1 MNFYFLKCG
10 NEWLYEKSMDFKS
23 FVACILYSLCLFSV
37 NDDAVSGTMLFYG
50 VMIVGFAIL
59 CLEALKINNVA
70 VLYIG
75 NILSFISSYEVAEL
89 YGLELKG
96 QYFKPLTTYSLT
108 VALSIVAIVCQTIP
122 VLYTCRKKKMNKQR
136 YW

>member
-1 MNFYFLKCG
+1 MLAY
-10 NEWLYEKSMDFKS
+10 
-23 FVACILYSLCLFSV
+23 CIPFAFFSV
-37 NDDAVSGTMLFYG
+37 NDDAVSETILFYG

-75 NILSFISSYEVAEL
+75 NIFSFISSYEVAEL
-89 YGLELKG
+89 HGLESMG
-96 QYFKPLTTYSLT
+96 QYFKPLMSYSLI

-122 VLYTCRKKKMNKQR
+122 VLVHVVRRK
-136 YW
+136 

>member
-1 MNFYFLKCG
+1 M
-10 NEWLYEKSMDFKS
+10 
-23 FVACILYSLCLFSV
+23 
-37 NDDAVSGTMLFYG
+37 NDDAVSETILFYG

-96 QYFKPLTTYSLT
+96 QYFMPFTSYSLT
-108 VALSIVAIVCQTIP
+108 VALSIVAIVCQTIL
-122 VLYTCRKKKMNKQR
+122 VLCTCRKKKMNKQ
-136 YW
+136 

>member
-1 MNFYFLKCG
+1 MNG
-10 NEWLYEKSMDFKS
+10 
-23 FVACILYSLCLFSV
+23 
-37 NDDAVSGTMLFYG
+37 DAAFGTILFYG

-59 CLEALKINNVA
+59 YLEALKTNNVA

-75 NILSFISSYEVAEL
+75 NILSFISFYEVAEL
-89 YGLELKG
+89 HGLESMG
-96 QYFKPLTTYSLT
+96 QYFKPFTSYSLI

-136 YW
+136 Y

>member
-1 MNFYFLKCG
+1 
-10 NEWLYEKSMDFKS
+10 MDFKS
-23 FVACILYSLCLFSV
+23 FVVACILYSLYLFSV
-37 NDDAVSGTMLFYG
+37 NGDAVSETMLFYG

-89 YGLELKG
+89 CGLELKG

-122 VLYTCRKKKMNKQR
+122 VLVHVGRRKWTNNDIDKS
-136 YW
+136 

>member
-1 MNFYFLKCG
+1 MSDCMKKVWIIRALLLLAY
-10 NEWLYEKSMDFKS
+10 
-23 FVACILYSLCLFSV
+23 CIPFAFFSV
-37 NDDAVSGTMLFYG
+37 NDDAVSETILFYG

-75 NILSFISSYEVAEL
+75 NILSFISFYEVAEL
-89 YGLELKG
+89 YGLELEG
-96 QYFKPLTTYSLT
+96 QYFKSLTTYSLI

-122 VLYTCRKKKMNKQR
+122 VLVHVGRRK
-136 YW
+136 

>member
-1 MNFYFLKCG
+1 
-10 NEWLYEKSMDFKS
+10 
-23 FVACILYSLCLFSV
+23 
-37 NDDAVSGTMLFYG
+37 
-50 VMIVGFAIL
+50 MIVGFAIL

-89 YGLELKG
+89 CGLELKG

-122 VLYTCRKKKMNKQR
+122 VLVHVGRRK
-136 YW
+136 